1 MKGAQIIIQSVID
14 NGVDTVFGY
23 PGGTII
29 DIYDEIYKASDKLNH
44 YITAHEQGASHAADG
59 YARYSGKTGVV
70 IATSGPGATNLVTGI
85 ATAALDSV
93 PMVAITGN
101 VGMPLIGKDTFQE
114 VDITGVTMPITKYN
128 IMVKDI
134 ANLQKAIYD
143 AFKIA
148 NTGRPGPV
156 LVDVPK
162 DIQQKD
168 FPYIPKDE
176 FLATYKTEIII
187 NNVPSDN
194 EIKMAAK
201 LINESERPL
210 IFSGGGVVI
219 AEAAKKVEAL
229 ARKTDAPVMGTVMGL
244 SALPFDYEKCLG
256 MSGMHG
262 TYSSARAT
270 DECDL
275 LIALGTRFSD
285 RSTGDKTKYA
295 KDATVLHIDIDPA
308 EISKNIPA
316 QYEVVG
322 ELGYILDKLI
332 ADVDEVKRDD
342 WGKQIA
348 QFQEEEAQKQDEGE
362 HLGIEIIKAIGETA
376 GENTPIVTDVGQH
389 QMWTAQNIKFKRPRT
404 FLTSGGLGTMGYGM
418 GAAIGACLAS
428 SRENTFLV
436 IGDGGFHM
444 NLNEMVTC
452 VSNNLPVKIFVM
464 NNNALGMVRQWQ
476 EIFYG
481 KRYSSTVLNR
491 KTNYVKL
498 AEAFGGTGM
507 SINCKEDIAPV
518 IKKALETEGPVIV
531 DCKIAT
537 DDLVLPM
544 IPPGGTNKD
553 IIFTRKQIEE
563 R

>member
-275 LIALGTRFSD
+275 LIALGARFSD

-308 EISKNIPA
+308 EISKNITA

-332 ADVDEVKRDD
+332 ADVDEVKREE

-348 QFQEEEAQKQDEGE
+348 RFKEEEAQKQDEGE
-362 HLGIEIIKAIGETA
+362 HLGIEIVKAIGEAA

-428 SRENTFLV
+428 GRENTFLV
-436 IGDGGFHM
+436 VGDGGFHM

-476 EIFYG
+476 ELFYG

-491 KTNYVKL
+491 KTDYVKL
-498 AEAFGGTGM
+498 AEAFGGVGM

-518 IKKALETEGPVIV
+518 IKRALETEGPVIV

-537 DDLVLPM
+537 EDLVLPM

-563 R
+563 K